1 MDKFNSISSIKD
13 AIAGETYSGSLDVYV
28 AHNKMVYIYKNI
40 YVKVYY
46 DTAYAQMCVEIVWED
61 DISQP
66 AYKTIG
72 LHGTYN
78 TNFQQFTYLN
88 GILKWDDN
96 NNNIIAIRFN

>member
-13 AIAGETYSGSLDVYV
+13 AIGGETYIGWMDVTV
-28 AHNKMVYIYKNI
+28 ANNKMVYIYKNI

-46 DTAYAQMCVEIVWED
+46 DTAYAQMCVEVVWED

-78 TNFQQFTYLN
+78 TNFQVHTCLYV
-88 GILKWDDN
+88 DN
-96 NNNIIAIRFN
+96 FLA

>member
-1 MDKFNSISSIKD
+1 
-13 AIAGETYSGSLDVYV
+13 
-28 AHNKMVYIYKNI
+28 MVYIYKNI

-46 DTAYAQMCVEIVWED
+46 DTAYAQMCVKIVWED

-72 LHGTYN
+72 LHGIYN

-96 NNNIIAIRFN
+96 NNIIAIRFN

>member
-1 MDKFNSISSIKD
+1 MSPPLY
-13 AIAGETYSGSLDVYV
+13 AI
-28 AHNKMVYIYKNI
+28 NKPRLKRLLYILKNI

-72 LHGTYN
+72 LHGIYN
-78 TNFQQFTYLN
+78 TNFQQFTYQN

-96 NNNIIAIRFN
+96 NNIIAIRFN